1 MRPGANGFN
10 MLAPP
15 RPGTAVLTAPARAV
29 GSAAMPGLFVRLVAA
44 AALCPAAVSVAWGA
58 PAGEDADSLR
68 ALVETLEDDSRRA
81 ALIARLN
88 ALIAAESAS
97 EAAPASPFADAAAGK
112 LAAAAAA
119 LETLRERAAAP
130 GALAAVGRA
139 AALLALALGV
149 ASLAGWGMRRLSAAA
164 RAALAPR
171 AGDRFAAAALL
182 AAGRAALA
190 FAPAGAF
197 LAAGGLA
204 AAVTASPAGLRTA
217 AFALV
222 AAGATVGAAGA
233 AARLVFAPGAGSR
246 RPAPVGDD
254 AAAAFVAWT
263 GRLAAVAAFGV
274 ALGTVAR
281 AAGLSADSHL
291 LYLELVG
298 LAAAGLAVIAILRR
312 RRPVAA
318 ALARGAPAGG
328 LRARLAE
335 FWHAPAALGV
345 FAVWALWA
353 VSAGGGAFL
362 IRAAATAAVV
372 AAALAAVA
380 AARRAFSRDARVGA
394 AVRRRGPG
402 AGANGDAWADG
413 LRHAATLAV
422 AAAAV
427 MLTFEIWIGGAFA
440 WATSGS
446 GATLA
451 GRGAA
456 IALTVLGALVAWRL
470 ISASIERAIPRASG
484 GRLRTLLPL
493 ARNAARAALWAVAG
507 LMVLSEIGIDIGPLL
522 AGAGV
527 AGIAVGFGA
536 QSLVKDAITGVF
548 ILVEDSVAIGDVVD
562 LGGHSGIVE
571 GMTLRTVRLRDL
583 GGDVHIVPFGEI
595 GSVLNKSKEYSYA
608 LVEAGVAYG
617 EDVDAVIATLR
628 TVGEEVRNDPDYGAD
643 VLEPLHVLGLDSF
656 GDSSVNIRVRLK
668 TRPNRQWRVRREFH
682 RRMKRAF
689 DAAGIE
695 IPFPHRTVTI
705 ARDDGA
711 APHREDG
718 S

>member
-1 MRPGANGFN
+1 M
-10 MLAPP
+10 
-15 RPGTAVLTAPARAV
+15 
-29 GSAAMPGLFVRLVAA
+29 
-44 AALCPAAVSVAWGA
+44 
-58 PAGEDADSLR
+58 
-68 ALVETLEDDSRRA
+68 
-81 ALIARLN
+81 
-88 ALIAAESAS
+88 
-97 EAAPASPFADAAAGK
+97 
-112 LAAAAAA
+112 
-119 LETLRERAAAP
+119 
-130 GALAAVGRA
+130 
-139 AALLALALGV
+139 
-149 ASLAGWGMRRLSAAA
+149 
-164 RAALAPR
+164 
-171 AGDRFAAAALL
+171 
-182 AAGRAALA
+182 
-190 FAPAGAF
+190 
-197 LAAGGLA
+197 
-204 AAVTASPAGLRTA
+204 
-217 AFALV
+217 
-222 AAGATVGAAGA
+222 
-233 AARLVFAPGAGSR
+233 
-246 RPAPVGDD
+246 
-254 AAAAFVAWT
+254 
-263 GRLAAVAAFGV
+263 
-274 ALGTVAR
+274 
-281 AAGLSADSHL
+281 
-291 LYLELVG
+291 
-298 LAAAGLAVIAILRR
+298 
-312 RRPVAA
+312 
-318 ALARGAPAGG
+318 
-328 LRARLAE
+328 
-335 FWHAPAALGV
+335 
-345 FAVWALWA
+345 
-353 VSAGGGAFL
+353 
-362 IRAAATAAVV
+362 
-372 AAALAAVA
+372 
-380 AARRAFSRDARVGA
+380 
-394 AVRRRGPG
+394 RRRGPG

-628 TVGEEVRNDPDYGAD
+628 AVGEEVRNDPDYGAD